1 MVASQAVWRWVG
13 VCLLAAIC
21 AGCFPVAENDQSDK
35 KDPHYIRGRKLVN
48 AMDYYGAAE
57 AFEKALAANPRSA
70 AAHLELGILNE
81 ERFNNFARAIYHY
94 EKFLELDPN
103 SPQAPNI
110 RPRILACK
118 QELAKTVSLGPV
130 TQPLQ
135 KELDRLTTE
144 NQQLRQQVEALGAQ
158 LAQSQAALASAQRP
172 SGTTALGGQPDSQPA
187 DQPTGGPA
195 GQRPLGSANQRAFKP
210 ANVATVRSEVAPP
223 ASGSPRVH
231 MVQSGDTLYS
241 IARRYRVSLDAIR
254 QANPGLD
261 PRKLKVGQR
270 IHVPGS

>member
-1 MVASQAVWRWVG
+1 M
-13 VCLLAAIC
+13 C
-21 AGCFPVAENDQSDK
+21 AGCFPVAESDQSDK

-144 NQQLRQQVEALGAQ
+144 NQQLHQQVQALGAQ
-158 LAQSQAALASAQRP
+158 LAQAQAALASAQRAAP
-172 SGTTALGGQPDSQPA
+172 PATPAVQPFNRPV
-187 DQPTGGPA
+187 DQATGGPA
-195 GQRPLGSANQRAFKP
+195 GQQPVGSANQRAGRP
-210 ANVATVRSEVAPP
+210 AKVAAVRSEVPSP
-223 ASGSPRVH
+223 GKGSPRLH
-231 MVQSGDTLYS
+231 LVQSGDTLYS
-241 IARRYRVSLDAIR
+241 IARRHGVSLNALR
-254 QANPGLD
+254 QANPGVD
-261 PRKLKVGQR
+261 ARKLKVGQR
-270 IHVPGS
+270 INLPGS